1 MAESNN
7 PIRDAY
13 ALAMFQALR
22 RLQQAGEVHSKRL
35 GRYGGLTPLQ
45 LLILQV
51 LAVEKEITASRLAKR
66 VSLSQASLSG
76 VLDRLETRSLVM
88 RRRDQQDRRKQ
99 WLLLTDAGHEALKAA
114 PSLLPDHAMAR
125 FAELPEWEQHSIL
138 AGLLRAAELFEIPE
152 AGEEEED

>member
-1 MAESNN
+1 M
-7 PIRDAY
+7 
-13 ALAMFQALR
+13 
-22 RLQQAGEVHSKRL
+22 
-35 GRYGGLTPLQ
+35 
-45 LLILQV
+45 
-51 LAVEKEITASRLAKR
+51 
-66 VSLSQASLSG
+66 SLSQASLSG

-99 WLLLTDAGHEALKAA
+99 WLLLTDAGGEALKAA

-152 AGEEEED
+152 EGEEEED